1 MSEFSR
7 PSATSLSPSEEQLLT
22 LIREGRVDAEI
33 AVRMGIS
40 NAEVKDRTLRLA
52 NKLGAA
58 DKNALRE
65 MKIRTP
71 LGESTDGPQGD
82 IHASLL
88 RWRMA
93 VIVMAT
99 IAVVLGT
106 LLIRERASHETTQVS
121 PATGPSVAPLALAT
135 LTPTPLPSPS
145 IIAGRE
151 MYDAGQLFVQR
162 LGPNLISPSNR
173 ESLSVVNLG
182 GPAVVRYAD
191 GPVHWRFQGD
201 GPQALSLSGN
211 VGGSNVLLNIVAQ
224 AGTQFLYGDDDS
236 VGVFSRDDSSPTV
249 VLWVQVPEGPAYYH
263 AEVSS
268 DGHLYIAAESLAAN
282 LPLAYDT
289 GELLMLSNVLPL
301 GDTVQGDHWILCGE
315 GPFCSSLLRGDFI
328 PLARGTL
335 KCDQDEGTLTFI
347 SEGESGATMVLVDVR
362 TPNALRCRD
371 AVRGVVGGEP
381 LGYPGMYS
389 VSALARDGSLASVL
403 ITRNGVVYISFDAAK
418 VGCPCREGT

>member
-7 PSATSLSPSEEQLLT
+7 PAANSLSPSEEQLLI

-33 AVRMGIS
+33 AIRMGIS
-40 NAEVKDRTLRLA
+40 NAEVKDRTVRLA
-52 NKLGAA
+52 NKLGVR
-58 DKNALRE
+58 DKAGLRE
-65 MKIRTP
+65 LKIRTP
-71 LGESTDGPQGD
+71 SGEAEDHLDRDLHT
-82 IHASLL
+82 ALL
-88 RWRMA
+88 RWRIAAMVLA
-93 VIVMAT
+93 A
-99 IAVVLGT
+99 IAVGLGT
-106 LLIRERASHETTQVS
+106 LLVLDRGSHEGSQIS
-121 PATGPSVAPLALAT
+121 PETGPTDTASALAT
-135 LTPTPLPSPS
+135 LTPTPLPSS
-145 IIAGRE
+145 TMIAGRE
-151 MYDAGQLFVQR
+151 MYDAGPLFVQR
-162 LGPNLISPSNR
+162 LDPNPISPSNR
-173 ESLSVVNLG
+173 ESLIVVALG
-182 GPAVVRYAD
+182 GPAVIRYAD
-191 GPVHWRFQGD
+191 DSVHWRFQAG
-201 GPQALSLSGN
+201 GPQSLSLSGN

-268 DGHLYIAAESLAAN
+268 DGHLYVAADSLAAN
-282 LPLAYDT
+282 LPVAYDT
-289 GELLMLSNVLPL
+289 GELLMLSNALPL

-335 KCDQDEGTLTFI
+335 TCDQDEGTLTFI
-347 SEGESGATMVLVDVR
+347 SEGESGATMVLADAR

-381 LGYPGMYS
+381 LGYPGVYL